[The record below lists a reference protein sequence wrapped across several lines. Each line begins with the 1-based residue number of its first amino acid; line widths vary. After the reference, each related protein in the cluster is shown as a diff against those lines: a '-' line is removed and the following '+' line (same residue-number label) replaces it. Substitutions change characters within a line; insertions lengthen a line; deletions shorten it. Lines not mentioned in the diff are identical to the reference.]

1 MDENIIK
8 NVALELTLTE
18 NQVKT
23 VLEMINEGAT
33 VPFIARYRK
42 EQTGALDEEKIR
54 SIYEMWEYQ
63 ENLNKRK
70 LQVIRL
76 IDEKGMLTDEL
87 KEKIEASTKLIEIED
102 LYRPYKEKK
111 KTKATEAIAKGLK
124 PLAEEIMKFPMKGSI
139 EELIKPYVNEN
150 VNEEYAIEGAK
161 YIIAE
166 DISDNAEYRKALR
179 DILYKYGIIETK
191 KKKNAE
197 DDKHVFE
204 MYYDYNEKILRP
216 NKDRTE
222 FFEIKPHRI
231 LAINRGEDLVVLT
244 VNINVDKEV
253 YKRYLTKRVV
263 KKEDSFVTPYV
274 KEAIEDSIDRL
285 IHPSIEREIRS
296 SLTEKAEDNAINIFS
311 INLKKLLLQA
321 PMKGKTV
328 LGVDPAFRTGCKLAV
343 VDKTGKVL
351 DIGVIYQNQKFPG
364 ENVPASRIEDAKKLV
379 KSLIIKYNVD
389 LVAIGNGTASR
400 ETEEFISGVLKEIPN
415 KFYAIVSEAG
425 ASVYSAS
432 DIAREEFPDYSV
444 EQRSAVSIARRLQDP
459 LSELV
464 KIDPKSIGVGQYQHD
479 VTQSKLSSSLDFVV
493 ETAVNSVGVD
503 VNTASKSLLQYVAGV
518 NKSVAENIVKY
529 RNENGEFKSR
539 EELKKVPKLGPK
551 AFEQCIGFLRILNG
565 KNILDQTSI
574 HPESYDLALKILN
587 KLDIS
592 ASDLGKDELKEKIN
606 KINVNDLVNEFGS
619 DEYTISDILKAF
631 ISPKRDPRDEL
642 DKPLLRSNALSIED
656 LQVGQELMGVVRNV
670 IDFGAFVDCGL
681 HEDGLV
687 HISKISKEKIKHPL
701 DVLSVGDIVK
711 VYVLNVDLVKQKVA
725 LTMIKD

>member
-1 MDENIIK
+1 MDEVILN
-8 NVALELTLTE
+8 NVAAELGLTL

-23 VLEMINEGAT
+23 VLEMIEEGAT

-42 EQTGALDEEKIR
+42 EQTGALDEESIR
-54 SIYEMWEYQ
+54 QIYEMWEYQ
-63 ENLNKRK
+63 ESLKKRK
-70 LQVIRL
+70 DQVIRL

-87 KEKIEASTKLIEIED
+87 KEKILAASKLVEIED

-124 PLAEEIMKFPMKGSI
+124 PLAEEIMKFPTNGSMD
-139 EELIKPYVNEN
+139 ELIAPYVNEN
-150 VNEEYAIEGAK
+150 VTKEYALEGAK

-179 DILYKYGIIETK
+179 DILYKYGFVDTK

-197 DDKHVFE
+197 DEKRVYE
-204 MYYDYNEKILRP
+204 MYYEYNEKIVRP

-222 FFEIKPHRI
+222 YFEIKPHRI
-231 LAINRGEDLVVLT
+231 LAINRGEDQGVLT
-244 VNINVDKEV
+244 VNLTVDEEV
-253 YKRYLTKRVV
+253 YKRYLLKRVI
-263 KKEDSFVTPYV
+263 KNDKSFVV
-274 KEAIEDSIDRL
+274 EDVIEAVNDSLKRL
-285 IHPSIEREIRS
+285 IHPSLEREIRAE
-296 SLTEKAEDNAINIFS
+296 LTLKAEDNAINVFS
-311 INLKKLLLQA
+311 ANLKKLLLQA
-321 PMKGKTV
+321 PMKEKTV

-351 DIGVIYQNQKFPG
+351 DIDVIYQNQKFPG
-364 ENVPASRIEDAKKLV
+364 ENVPEKRIEEAKKIV
-379 KSLIIKYNVD
+379 KNLINKYNVD

-400 ETEEFISGVLKEIPN
+400 ETEEFISQVLKEIPN
-415 KFYAIVSEAG
+415 KFYAVVSEAG

-518 NKSVAENIVKY
+518 NKSIAENIVAY
-529 RNENGEFKSR
+529 RNKMGEFKSR

-551 AFEQCIGFLRILNG
+551 AFEQCVGFLRIMNG
-565 KNILDQTSI
+565 KNIFDETSI
-574 HPESYDLALKILN
+574 HPESYDVAKKVLEKLKIN
-587 KLDIS
+587 ES
-592 ASDLGKDELKEKIN
+592 ELGKPELKDKLS
-606 KINVNDLVNEFGS
+606 NVDVKKLAEELNS
-619 DEYTISDILKAF
+619 DEYTIGDIVKAF

-642 DKPLLRSNALSIED
+642 EKPLLRSNALSIED
-656 LQVGQELMGVVRNV
+656 LTVGQELMGVVRNV

-687 HISKISKEKIKHPL
+687 HISKISKQKINHPL
-701 DVLSVGDIVK
+701 DVLSVGDVVT
-711 VYVLNVDLVKQKVA
+711 VYVLNVDLVKHKVA
-725 LTMIKD
+725 LTMLKD